1 MMLYFLAIILPTPP
15 AFRRCITAIS
25 YTTRSQREQRTG
37 DVQEANLQAR
47 RAHDMEAAKTQAA
60 NEERRQLWQQRK
72 KNVEQRN
79 LAQTHT
85 SS

>member
-37 DVQEANLQAR
+37 RCAGGEPAG
-47 RAHDMEAAKTQAA
+47 AAST
-60 NEERRQLWQQRK
+60 RYGGR
-72 KNVEQRN
+72 
-79 LAQTHT
+79 
-85 SS
+85 